1 MKARNTC
8 SLSRKSV
15 KKIDAMLLFQVERE
29 EKTKKKGRA
38 EAEHGADREYN
49 FVIEG

>member
-1 MKARNTC
+1 MQ
-8 SLSRKSV
+8 SV
-15 KKIDAMLLFQVERE
+15 LKKCKKKLMQCYCFKWRE